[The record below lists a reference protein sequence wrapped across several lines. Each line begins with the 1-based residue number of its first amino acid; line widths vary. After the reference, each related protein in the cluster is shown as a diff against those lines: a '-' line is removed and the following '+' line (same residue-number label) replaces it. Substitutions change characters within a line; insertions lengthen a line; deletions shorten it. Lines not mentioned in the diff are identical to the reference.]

1 MKGISMSAER
11 NKAIVR
17 RMVEELQSGHNLDV
31 VDELFAVD
39 FVDHSVPPGLPPS
52 REGVKMQFAMFFSAF
67 PDLHVVIHDQVAEGD
82 RVVTRKTFHGTHQGD
97 LFGIPPTD
105 RSVAFDVVDILC
117 MQDGKITDHWN
128 VVDQLGLMYQ
138 IGAIPA
144 PEQIG
149 A

>member
-1 MKGISMSAER
+1 MSAER
-11 NKAIVR
+11 NKAIVC

-52 REGVKMQFAMFFSAF
+52 REGVKMQFAMFFVAF
-67 PDLHVVIHDQVAEGD
+67 PDLRVVIHDQVAEGD

-105 RSVAFDVVDILC
+105 RSVAFDVIDILC
-117 MQDGKITDHWN
+117 VQDGKIVDHWN
-128 VVDQLGLMYQ
+128 VVDQLGLMRQ
-138 IGAIPA
+138 IGVIPA
-144 PEQIG
+144 PEQIN

>member
-1 MKGISMSAER
+1 MSAEQ
-11 NKAIVR
+11 NKALVR
-17 RMVEELQSGHNLDV
+17 RIVDEAQSGHNLGV
-31 VDELFAVD
+31 VDELLAAD

-52 REGVKMQFAMFFSAF
+52 REGVKMQFAMFFNAF

-97 LFGIPPTD
+97 LMGIPATG
-105 RSVAFDVVDILC
+105 RSVAFDVIDILRV
-117 MQDGKITDHWN
+117 QNGKITDHWN
-128 VVDQLGLMYQ
+128 VVDQLGLMHQ

-144 PEQIG
+144 PEQIN

>member
-1 MKGISMSAER
+1 MSAER
-11 NKAIVR
+11 NKAIVC

-97 LFGIPPTD
+97 LFGIPPTE

-117 MQDGKITDHWN
+117 VQDGKITDHWN
-128 VVDQLGLMYQ
+128 VVDQLGLMHQ

-144 PEQIG
+144 PEQID

>member
-1 MKGISMSAER
+1 MSVET

-17 RMVEELQSGHNLDV
+17 RMVEQLQSGHNLDV
-31 VDELFAVD
+31 VDALFAAD
-39 FVDHSVPPGLPPS
+39 FVDHSVPPGLPSS
-52 REGVKMQFAMFFSAF
+52 REGVKMQFAIFFSAF

-97 LFGIPPTD
+97 LMGIPPTG
-105 RSVAFDVVDILC
+105 RSVAFDVIDILRV
-117 MQDGKITDHWN
+117 QDGKITDHWN
-128 VVDQLGLMYQ
+128 VVDQLGLMQQ
-138 IGAIPA
+138 IGAIPV